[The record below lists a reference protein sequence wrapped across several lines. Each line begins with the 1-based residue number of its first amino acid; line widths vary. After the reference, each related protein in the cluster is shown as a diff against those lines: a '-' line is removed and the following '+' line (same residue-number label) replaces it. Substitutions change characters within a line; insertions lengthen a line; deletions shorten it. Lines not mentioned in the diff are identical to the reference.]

1 MTERCNT
8 NLFEVLIGQIRQNE
22 KADVVVGNRCAYCPR
37 PSFSSQSV
45 TCCIAASALNIG
57 LRPPASARIS

>member
-1 MTERCNT
+1 MSFSAKRW
-8 NLFEVLIGQIRQNE
+8 
-22 KADVVVGNRCAYCPR
+22 AYCPR

-57 LRPPASARIS
+57 LHAPALKTLSEKPAM